1 MSSTIVIETYD
12 EHVLSIKYRNTLVRI
27 AVSSNGFT
35 TENLDLC
42 VDDARALAKAILDKA
57 DELEA
62 DETYY
67 CDPLAGVFPE
77 SGPPVSGE
85 SMPPPTSPKEL
96 RRRLQRVNLQAIT
109 DKAAFYAR
117 AAALHGQNL
126 TPWEDMPEEER
137 DIWREAVMNA
147 NALPRGDALAVRRE
161 ERINANT
168 HVLNVMQTRG
178 SQVDS
183 QAFRP
188 RKGLTNHD

>member
-1 MSSTIVIETYD
+1 MSSAIVIETYD
-12 EHVLSIKYRNTLVRI
+12 EHVLSIEYRNTLVRV
-27 AVSSNGFT
+27 AVTSNDLV

-42 VDDARALAKAILDKA
+42 ADDARALAKALLDKA

-62 DETYY
+62 DEK
-67 CDPLAGVFPE
+67 DDGPLFGIFPE
-77 SGPPVSGE
+77 SGEPVSA
-85 SMPPPTSPKEL
+85 STSPKEL

-147 NALPRGDALAVRRE
+147 NALPRGAELAFRRT
-161 ERINANT
+161 ERINAHT
-168 HVLNVMQTRG
+168 HVLNVMQARG
-178 SQVDS
+178 A
-183 QAFRP
+183 QAEPQEFRP
-188 RKGLTNHD
+188 RKGLPNHHG